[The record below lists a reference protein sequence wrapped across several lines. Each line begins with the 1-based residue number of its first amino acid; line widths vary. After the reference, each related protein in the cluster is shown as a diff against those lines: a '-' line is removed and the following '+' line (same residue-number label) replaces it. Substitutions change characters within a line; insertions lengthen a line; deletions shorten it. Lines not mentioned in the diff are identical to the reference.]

1 MHEHRTVTLLRHG
14 DIDAAGRLVGHTDHP
29 LTGPGWQQ
37 MQAAQPSARAV
48 RPLMPSPAPTL
59 CVAQRSRGP
68 CPMQSSPLYVLA
80 RSRFWPLGKQPYG
93 ATELPAGWADDY
105 AAGRLTP
112 PGGGDQ
118 WLQLRQPRT
127 EAWQH
132 WQSRTTGATHRA
144 LVTHG
149 GVIRLLLAEHFRL
162 EPGAGAADC
171 RPARQRVRWSEEA
184 DGWPP
189 CLLELR
195 GPILLPAKSGDDWL
209 R

>member
-1 MHEHRTVTLLRHG
+1 MSIRTVTLLRHG

-37 MQAAQPSARAV
+37 MQAAWQALSEGGPPIDAVASSDLVRCAAFARTLPHAV
-48 RPLMPSPAPTL
+48 EPAACWREAGFGHWDNSLT
-59 CVAQRSRGP
+59 SG
-68 CPMQSSPLYVLA
+68 
-80 RSRFWPLGKQPYG
+80 
-93 ATELPAGWADDY
+93 LPPGWADDY

-112 PGGGDQ
+112 PGGESMAAFAS
-118 WLQLRQPRT
+118 RVR

-132 WQSRTTGATHRA
+132 WQSRTAGATHRV

-149 GVIRLLLAEHFRL
+149 GVIRLLLADTFGWS
-162 EPGAGAADC
+162 PAQ
-171 RPARQRVRWSEEA
+171 ARQIAVLRGGWVRWSVA

-195 GPILLPAKSGDDWL
+195 GPILLPANPGTTG
-209 R
+209 